1 MLRAGANRLFASG
14 NAAVRCMSTGKD
26 NLPVTRSH
34 DAKKIE
40 LNDILEKPSNKTPV
54 KVISDETMDIGGV
67 PLEHQDARTARIF
80 RPARETTQ
88 SAWGNTKSW
97 TIELDNRQR
106 WENPLMG
113 WSGTADPLSNVGMDL
128 KFATKEDA
136 IAFCEKNRW
145 EFDIEEPHERKI
157 NPKNYGQNFSW
168 NRRTRIGTK

>member
-1 MLRAGANRLFASG
+1 MLRVGASRFLKSG
-14 NAAVRCMSTGKD
+14 STICRSLSTGKD

-40 LNDILEKPSNKTPV
+40 LDDILEKPSIKTPV
-54 KVISDETMDIGGV
+54 KVITDETMDIGGV

-80 RPARETTQ
+80 RPARETPQ
-88 SAWGNTKSW
+88 SAWGNTHSW

-157 NPKNYGQNFSW
+157 KPKNYGQNFSW